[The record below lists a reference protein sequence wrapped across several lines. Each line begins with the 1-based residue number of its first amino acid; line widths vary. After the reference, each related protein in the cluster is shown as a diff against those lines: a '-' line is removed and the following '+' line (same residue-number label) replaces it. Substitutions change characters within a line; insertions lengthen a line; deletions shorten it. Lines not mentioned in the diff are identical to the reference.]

1 MKFFISILLIALLS
15 FATGL
20 FVVLPWWSFATCA
33 CVVAIAI
40 PQKPFKSFLS
50 GFVALFFLWGAIAF
64 VIDNKNQHLLSTKVA
79 NLLPLNGNYFLLI
92 ILTAFIGALVAGLAA
107 LSGSYVRKR

>member
-1 MKFFISILLIALLS
+1 MKFFISVLLIALLS
-15 FATGL
+15 FTTGL
-20 FVVLPWWSFATCA
+20 FVMLPWWSFTICA

-50 GFVALFFLWGAIAF
+50 GFVALFLLWGGIAF